1 MRSAGVVGRLVWPA
15 SASRRSRS
23 WRGAGVA
30 AGTPTRASYA
40 PLGSRG
46 CFTTMQGVGYSSP
59 RGDANVFMLIFGWG
73 MFIYAGM
80 VALFFL
86 GNALWGI
93 DDGRA
98 APGVGSA
105 APETSAVGLVHPSAA
120 EASDRAEH
128 ADTPASGECTR
139 SGYGTELSPRR
150 AEAGSPAATQ
160 ARLDGAPYPGGAFAG
175 TERLSGCGCAGR
187 YGLWPIPRP
196 VLDPRSG
203 ERTRQRVRHTR
214 HAAPHR
220 RGRSP
225 WCTPIRLS
233 PSGKLGGDVDRLHEF
248 YRSLGFFDSTRRGEF
263 NADSQRSPLGRL
275 DAGYRPLRGGG
286 ILGRSSHKGRP
297 PLAQVA
303 RVRRSARCMCS
314 CVARG
319 WQRVEKRPLVTTRTM
334 SAP

>member
-1 MRSAGVVGRLVWPA
+1 
-15 SASRRSRS
+15 
-23 WRGAGVA
+23 
-30 AGTPTRASYA
+30 
-40 PLGSRG
+40 
-46 CFTTMQGVGYSSP
+46 MQGVAYISP
-59 RGDANVFMLIFGWG
+59 RSDANVFTLIFGWG

-80 VALFFL
+80 VAPFFL

-98 APGVGSA
+98 APGVSGA
-105 APETSAVGLVHPSAA
+105 APETTAVGLVHPPAT
-120 EASDRAEH
+120 EASARAEH

-139 SGYGTELSPRR
+139 SGYGTELSPRP
-150 AEAGSPAATQ
+150 AEAGSPCCYEV
-160 ARLDGAPYPGGAFAG
+160 RLDGAPYPGDAFTDQEHSAWADAFAEEV
-175 TERLSGCGCAGR
+175 TERLPGCGCAGR
-187 YGLWPIPRP
+187 YGPWPIPRP

-220 RGRSP
+220 SGRSP
-225 WCTPIRLS
+225 WRTPIRPS
-233 PSGKLGGDVDRLHEF
+233 PSGKLGGDVDRLHAF
-248 YRSLGFFDSTRRGEF
+248 YPRLGFFDSTRRGES
-263 NADSQRSPLGRL
+263 NVGSQRSPLGRL

-319 WQRVEKRPLVTTRTM
+319 RQRVEKRPFVTTRTM